1 MQVVRHVAWYIVCFL
16 IGAAL
21 GLIPIWIVEVLENT
35 DDSLAATIVAIGREM
50 NWVVVIS
57 AAFSYVAVEGI
68 SMIAEIWLRHREEVG
83 REKGREEE
91 REQLVSRF
99 ENMTPDERLEEIE
112 RLIAESK
119 RANRR
124 LW

>member
-1 MQVVRHVAWYIVCFL
+1 MHLPKHIAWYLICFL
-16 IGAAL
+16 IGAVL
-21 GLIPIWIVEVLENT
+21 GLIPIWVVEVLENT
-35 DDSLAATIVAIGREM
+35 DDSLSATIVAIGREM
-50 NWVVVIS
+50 NWVVVLS

-99 ENMTPDERLEEIE
+99 EDMTPDERLAEID

-124 LW
+124 PW